1 MPIPE
6 PDTRSDVR
14 KALDEQLAAAPL
26 LPIPQPAVGDV
37 VRPLE
42 EHLLP
47 RRPIAVEGIVEDGVV
62 RLLDAGVCIPEKSRV
77 IVVAASLEE
86 DA

>member
-1 MPIPE
+1 MKNKPVPRL
-6 PDTRSDVR
+6 DTCSDGR

-26 LPIPQPAVGDV
+26 LPVPQPAAGDV

-47 RRPIAVEGIVEDGVV
+47 RRPIAVEGGDLGRCRGPV
-62 RLLDAGVCIPEKSRV
+62 
-77 IVVAASLEE
+77 
-86 DA
+86 

>member
-1 MPIPE
+1 MKNKPVPRL
-6 PDTRSDVR
+6 DTRSDSR

-26 LPIPQPAVGDV
+26 LPVPQPAAGDV

-47 RRPIAVEGIVEDGVV
+47 RRPIAVEGGDLGRCRGPV
-62 RLLDAGVCIPEKSRV
+62 
-77 IVVAASLEE
+77 
-86 DA
+86 